1 MDVGASKVRV
11 AVVGVGHLGQHHA
24 RIYAEMPGV
33 DLVAVAD
40 ISESRRREVGGRL
53 KVPTG
58 ADYRGLVGR
67 VDAVSV

>member
-1 MDVGASKVRV
+1 MDVGASKVKV

-40 ISESRRREVGGRL
+40 ISEARRREVGGRL
-53 KVPTG
+53 
-58 ADYRGLVGR
+58 
-67 VDAVSV
+67 